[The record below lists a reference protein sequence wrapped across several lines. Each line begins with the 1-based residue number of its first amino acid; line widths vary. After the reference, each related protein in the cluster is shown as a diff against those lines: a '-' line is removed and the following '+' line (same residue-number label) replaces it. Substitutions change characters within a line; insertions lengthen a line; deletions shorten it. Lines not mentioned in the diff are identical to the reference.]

1 VHSDWGEDTEVFLNG
16 VTRTVSL
23 SRVGSVT
30 FKKYFNYKIQN
41 TFLKSN
47 SNTFLNYFF
56 YEGQNTKY
64 ELHFGK

>member
-1 VHSDWGEDTEVFLNG
+1 MHSDWGEDTEVFLNG

-30 FKKYFNYKIQN
+30 FKKYFNYNIQN